1 MRYIFHNVLVV
12 LTIVLACSVQANAVP
27 ASPRPYEAVQPDGS
41 ILAVYLHGDEHFHFA
56 TTIDNLPIAEV
67 EGEWRYVESF
77 GDSGMKISDVAASNP
92 EHRGAAEREFLSS
105 LKQNRLYGLV
115 ADEYARKSAH
125 RQLPGKMGR
134 TFPCKGKQKALVIL
148 VEYKDVAFTTPDARN
163 YFSDM
168 LNKQGFAENGAT
180 GSARDYFIASSG
192 GVFSPEFDVYGP
204 VTLPHTRAYYGVNDA
219 YGNDKRPSEMVIDAC
234 NLLDDEIDFTQ
245 YDRDGNG
252 IIDNI
257 FIFYAGRGEATGGG
271 ANTVWPHSFT
281 LADKGL
287 RYDGLLLDTY
297 GCTNEQVLGG
307 ADGKTLQTDAIG
319 TFCHEFSHVLGL
331 PDLYATSYTTAI
343 TPGKWTIMD
352 NGSYN
357 NDSRTP
363 PAYSSYERAALGWIE
378 PPFFQHG
385 ESDVELRPLAESS
398 QAYLL
403 PGFKAGEYFL
413 FECREQVG
421 WDSYIPG
428 AGMLVWHI
436 EFVQK
441 MWDSNSVN
449 NDRDHQHVELVKA
462 HGDYNLLPC
471 ADDAFPFGESSDLG
485 FNTFPSL
492 LRDRDGRDL
501 GLELTGITR
510 NEDGSVKFHA
520 NLSREISPDEGVDEI
535 ANGTCYDI
543 KKYYNL
549 QGLRVLQPQ
558 KGQMVIV
565 RQGGKCWK
573 EIFD

>member
-1 MRYIFHNVLVV
+1 MKNIFYNILIV
-12 LTIVLACSVQANAVP
+12 LTIVMTHVSQVKAVP
-27 ASPRPYEAVQPDGS
+27 ASPRQYTAVQPDGS
-41 ILAVYLHGDEHFHFA
+41 TLGVYLHGDEHFHFA
-56 TTIDNLPIAEV
+56 TTIDNFPIAEV
-67 EGEWRYVESF
+67 EGEWRYVEAF
-77 GDSGMKISDVAASNP
+77 NDAGMKVSDVAASSP
-92 EHRGAAEREFLSS
+92 EHRSAAEREFLSS
-105 LKQNRLYGLV
+105 LSHNGPDGLV
-115 ADEYARKSAH
+115 AEKYVRKSAH
-125 RQLPGKMGR
+125 RQLPGRMGR
-134 TFPCKGKQKALVIL
+134 TFPCQGEQKALVIL

-180 GSARDYFIASSG
+180 GSARDYFLASSS

-204 VTLPHTRAYYGVNDA
+204 VKLPHTRAYYGANDA
-219 YGNDKRPSEMVIDAC
+219 YGNDRRPGEMVIDAC
-234 NLLDDEIDFTQ
+234 NLLDGEIDFTQ

-252 IIDNI
+252 VIDNI

-271 ANTVWPHSFT
+271 ANTIWPHSFT

-287 RYDGLLLDTY
+287 KYDGLLLDTY

-331 PDLYATSYTTAI
+331 PDLYATTYTTAI
-343 TPGKWTIMD
+343 TPGQWTIMD
-352 NGSYN
+352 KGSYN

-363 PAYSSYERAALGWIE
+363 PSYSSFERAALGWLE

-385 ESDVELRPLAESS
+385 ESDVELRPLAESGQS
-398 QAYLL
+398 FLL

-413 FECREQVG
+413 FECRVKEG
-421 WDSYIPG
+421 WDAYIPG

-436 EFVQK
+436 EFDQK
-441 MWDSNSVN
+441 VWDSNIVN
-449 NDRDHQHVELVKA
+449 NDPSCQHVELVKA
-462 HGDYNLLPC
+462 HGDYNLSPC

-485 FNTFPSL
+485 FSTSPSAL
-492 LRDRDGRDL
+492 KDREGRDL

-535 ANGTCYDI
+535 GFGDGFAV
-543 KKYYNL
+543 KEYYNL
-549 QGLRVLQPQ
+549 QGQRVLQPER
-558 KGQMVIV
+558 GQLVIV
-565 RQGGKCWK
+565 RQGGKCRK